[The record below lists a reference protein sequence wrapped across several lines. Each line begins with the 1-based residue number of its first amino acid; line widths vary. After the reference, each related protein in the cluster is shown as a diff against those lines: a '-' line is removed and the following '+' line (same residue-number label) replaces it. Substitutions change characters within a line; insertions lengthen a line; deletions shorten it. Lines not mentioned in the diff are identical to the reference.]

1 MKFQANWRK
10 VDERQ
15 IILTDSMLADFMFR
29 LDLNISVLL
38 YDFILKSLDKVI
50 RKVKMIEMYQKNTT
64 EII

>member
-1 MKFQANWRK
+1 
-10 VDERQ
+10 
-15 IILTDSMLADFMFR
+15 MLADFMFR